1 LAAVLLVAGGD
12 CRGAHALA
20 HRGRDDIPHGAELA
34 KEVEEFL
41 RGDVEARGMLDNM
54 ADGMLTCN

>member
-1 LAAVLLVAGGD
+1 VAGGD
-12 CRGAHALA
+12 CSDAHALA

-41 RGDVEARGMLDNM
+41 WGDVEAGGRLDDM
-54 ADGMLTCN
+54 ADGVLTCN

>member
-1 LAAVLLVAGGD
+1 MLLVAGGD

-41 RGDVEARGMLDNM
+41 WGDVEAGGRLDDM
-54 ADGMLTCN
+54 ADGVLTCN